1 MQPNYG
7 PLDDAAHNAHRFSSG
22 LLLCS
27 AIDDTLKTAKEL
39 LGAIDD
45 DLDSPEDIEE
55 YKETIEHMLTLM
67 LEHPVE
73 TGV

>member
-1 MQPNYG
+1 MQPSYG
-7 PLDDAAHNAHRFSSG
+7 PLDDAAHNAHRFTSG

-39 LGAIDD
+39 FSELDD
-45 DLDSPEDIEE
+45 DLDSPEDIAE
-55 YKETIEHMLTLM
+55 YKETIEHMLTMM
-67 LEHPVE
+67 LEHPIE